1 MQYIRIELK
10 DIIEFEAPEK
20 RTGEVGHIYPILVR
34 PVKDKFEVVDGH
46 GRVLDAINREEDHIF
61 ALVEPMSDV
70 KARASSLAAN
80 LSIRPN
86 PMQLAQDIAA
96 LMKGDR
102 SNEPM
107 TQEEIA
113 KFTGVA
119 QPTISR
125 LHTLNRLPIFL
136 QKLLKTGEMKK
147 SAGFIALDLTPENQ
161 ELLAQTP
168 TMAEASR
175 LRDLQN
181 SATLDL
187 GSAVRQQREIE
198 QRRNPQQNLTI
209 SADLL
214 EGLEDGPIQVE
225 WYGVMIQL
233 EMIG

>member
-10 DIIEFEAPEK
+10 DIIDFEAPEK
-20 RTGEVGHIYPILVR
+20 RTGEVGHVYPILVR
-34 PVKDKFEVVDGH
+34 PVKNKFEVVDGH
-46 GRVLDAINREEDHIF
+46 GRVLDAINRGEDHIF
-61 ALVEPMSDV
+61 ALVELMSDV
-70 KARASSLAAN
+70 KARAASLAAN
-80 LSIRPN
+80 LSIRSN

-102 SNEPM
+102 QNEPM

-113 KFTGVA
+113 KYTGVA

-125 LHTLNRLPIFL
+125 LNTLNRLPIFL
-136 QKLLKTGEMKK
+136 QSLLKTGKMKK

-161 ELLAQTP
+161 ELLALNP

-181 SATLDL
+181 SATLNL
-187 GSAVRQQREIE
+187 GEAAAQQRQVEKR
-198 QRRNPQQNLTI
+198 QDAQQNLTLTP
-209 SADLL
+209 DLL
-214 EGLEDGPIQVE
+214 QGLNDGPIEIE
-225 WYGVMIQL
+225 WRGQIIRL